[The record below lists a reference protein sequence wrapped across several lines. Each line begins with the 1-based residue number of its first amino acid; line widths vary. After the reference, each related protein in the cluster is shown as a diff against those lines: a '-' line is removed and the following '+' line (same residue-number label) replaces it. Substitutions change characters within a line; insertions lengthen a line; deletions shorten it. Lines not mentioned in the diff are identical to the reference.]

1 MVGDFLLAFVLSV
14 LVYGSVAALIVI
26 WIERLYQRRLRWWD
40 VRLKTLNSAIDVI
53 NFANAVV
60 TSILSSLEL
69 YRFEDRFLVRGSRTD
84 TPLADY
90 TLGSV
95 CGYIA
100 AEIGF
105 VSLVGCNYVRRRNVG
120 AWTLLKQ
127 IYAEML
133 LFHAVA
139 FVGLTSVVL
148 RNTGYPFALWVVWSE
163 LTSVF
168 IGLQTFTEGNRH
180 LSRIWG
186 LCAAV
191 LFVLQRVLLFYY
203 LLWLCVKDFVW
214 DTGFICQLGVL
225 LAGSVLNTHLAWNFI
240 ANGV

>member
-60 TSILSSLEL
+60 ASILSSLEL
-69 YRFEDRFLVRGSRTD
+69 YRLEDRFRVRGSRTD

-90 TLGSV
+90 TLRSV

-105 VSLVGCNYVRRRNVG
+105 VSLVGCNYVRRGNVG

-168 IGLQTFTEGNRH
+168 IGLQTFTADQHSKSVE
-180 LSRIWG
+180 SRPPPPSLHPPSGWLWG
-186 LCAAV
+186 LLTHTSLSTHYCRGWGLVCRHFSCFLIVEAMHV
-191 LFVLQRVLLFYY
+191 
-203 LLWLCVKDFVW
+203 
-214 DTGFICQLGVL
+214 ICTLYG
-225 LAGSVLNTHLAWNFI
+225 
-240 ANGV
+240 

>member
-60 TSILSSLEL
+60 ASILSSLEL
-69 YRFEDRFLVRGSRTD
+69 YRLEDRFRVRGGRTD

-105 VSLVGCNYVRRRNVG
+105 VTLVGCNYVRRGNVG

-127 IYAEML
+127 
-133 LFHAVA
+133 
-139 FVGLTSVVL
+139 TSVVL

-180 LSRIWG
+180 LSRLWG
-186 LCAAV
+186 MCAAV

-203 LLWLCVKDFVW
+203 LLWLCVRDFVW

-225 LAGSVLNTHLAWNFI
+225 LAGSVLNTHLAWNVI